1 MLCYA
6 IVVARFQFPVLFGVL
21 AFVAHS
27 QCDATVSLAF
37 ILKVDIKN
45 ASCVRETVVP
55 CGEVNRLSIGK
66 DGVLGML
73 RNWPVSQVVLWT
85 RVLLGVYQELVP
97 QRHRHRVSHVSSTNL
112 LQGVSQGGGTVEH
125 GCVGDAVC

>member
-6 IVVARFQFPVLFGVL
+6 IVVARFRFPVLFGVL

-45 ASCVRETVVP
+45 TSCVRETVVRVGNLNKGWSAL
-55 CGEVNRLSIGK
+55 CAMKLARVASCAVDTSFAR
-66 DGVLGML
+66 GV
-73 RNWPVSQVVLWT
+73 
-85 RVLLGVYQELVP
+85 
-97 QRHRHRVSHVSSTNL
+97 
-112 LQGVSQGGGTVEH
+112 
-125 GCVGDAVC
+125 

>member
-6 IVVARFQFPVLFGVL
+6 IVVTRFQFPVLFEVL

-55 CGEVNRLSIGK
+55 SGEFNKEWSALCAMK
-66 DGVLGML
+66 
-73 RNWPVSQVVLWT
+73 PV
-85 RVLLGVYQELVP
+85 RVASCAAVT
-97 QRHRHRVSHVSSTNL
+97 SFA
-112 LQGVSQGGGTVEH
+112 QGV
-125 GCVGDAVC
+125 